1 MRKMFQVEIYAVVYN
16 YYYVDLFIHEN
27 LYLLQICLT
36 LSPFLLAILLK
47 LEIIVQH

>member
-1 MRKMFQVEIYAVVYN
+1 MRKILQVEIYAAVYN

-27 LYLLQICLT
+27 LYLLQICFT
-36 LSPFLLAILLK
+36 LSLSISAILLK